1 MIITKEEKRANYF
14 LKLMN
19 EKIAYIMSVG
29 WAARYCNLCQK
40 LSRHFMMNIR
50 CEMGVIISSSF
61 SQAGF

>member
-29 WAARYCNLCQK
+29 WAARDCNLCQK
-40 LSRHFMMNIR
+40 LSRHFMMNICR
-50 CEMGVIISSSF
+50 EMGVII
-61 SQAGF
+61 